1 MFNNSNNYDLYK
13 NFSEEYC
20 LRSFQ
25 PSHKRNKYGCGYS
38 INQKKITNSLKDMN
52 LTKKKL
58 NNAQLFHGSTSASLL
73 SFTKYN
79 NYQGKLIPTG
89 QLMKLGKIPFTGEL
103 KHGITNPRGI
113 SHIAISTTDI
123 THIDTSL
130 NYTICGLDV
139 TEEEYLDSLSQK
151 KNIISNIRLIEFNK
165 LDKLEKYLVLH
176 QFPVLYG
183 IKLKDEYDENNGDNK
198 DNENQRY
205 TNSMSKKNKRYIQV
219 NSIIYEI
226 GIKNG
231 ISKDEIKIIFVE
243 KRKIKLVQQ
252 IVGTDIIVKRFT
264 KRMTE
269 IINKRSSDY
278 ILKDSILNSLENSN
292 EVFNNIY
299 INNNF
304 YDINDIYLKIFYSL
318 KNNKFNNINIHD
330 YIIKFIPKLDEIKK
344 NNIKIL
350 LLKII
355 IKNFGIFIMYKKT
368 FTKKYIYSHI
378 IEYINILKLN
388 IINIKNIK
396 DFFIEN
402 LNFNIRSFD
411 DNILDII
418 DEYINLYDLSPLRD
432 LFDSLKKLNKINYQL
447 KFDNLIKNK
456 NLSDNTLAKI
466 LLKNEI
472 YYYFIDYYNLFKTNI
487 KSNIEINRKKLIYI
501 INILN
506 EFRLSLN
513 ITKYE
518 INNFIEEKLNITS
531 NKKDYIEIYIN
542 LYKDNIRKNC
552 RYKIKLNKYYIKHK
566 K

>member
-1 MFNNSNNYDLYK
+1 
-13 NFSEEYC
+13 
-20 LRSFQ
+20 
-25 PSHKRNKYGCGYS
+25 
-38 INQKKITNSLKDMN
+38 
-52 LTKKKL
+52 
-58 NNAQLFHGSTSASLL
+58 
-73 SFTKYN
+73 
-79 NYQGKLIPTG
+79 
-89 QLMKLGKIPFTGEL
+89 
-103 KHGITNPRGI
+103 
-113 SHIAISTTDI
+113 
-123 THIDTSL
+123 
-130 NYTICGLDV
+130 
-139 TEEEYLDSLSQK
+139 
-151 KNIISNIRLIEFNK
+151 
-165 LDKLEKYLVLH
+165 
-176 QFPVLYG
+176 
-183 IKLKDEYDENNGDNK
+183 
-198 DNENQRY
+198 
-205 TNSMSKKNKRYIQV
+205 MSKKNKRYIKV
-219 NSIIYEI
+219 YSIIYEI

-252 IVGTDIIVKRFT
+252 IVGTDIIVKSFT
-264 KRMTE
+264 KRMIE
-269 IINKRSSDY
+269 IINKRSSVY
-278 ILKDSILNSLENSN
+278 IVKDSILNSLENSN
-292 EVFNNIY
+292 EVFNNID

-355 IKNFGIFIMYKKT
+355 IKNFDIFIMYKET

-402 LNFNIRSFD
+402 LNFNIQSFD
-411 DNILDII
+411 DSILDII

-432 LFDSLKKLNKINYQL
+432 LFDSLKKLNNINYQL

-472 YYYFIDYYNLFKTNI
+472 YYYFIDYYNLFKTN

-518 INNFIEEKLNITS
+518 INNFIEENLNITS

-542 LYKDNIRKNC
+542 LYKDNIRKNY
-552 RYKIKLNKYYIKHK
+552 RYEVKLNKYYIEYKNK
-566 K
+566 